1 MDFIIPTACRRES
14 AGKTGST
21 KASKDTGHWPVLP
34 DKRCRSRST
43 ISRCITF
50 VTQFGHYEQ
59 KLSTLQSPTLTY
71 SEERGRYGDVKRIP
85 LSLSLPVWSAY
96 ALHCAVLTSTGPGFA
111 ASSSVYT
118 SLIPPALLDLPRSI
132 LDCLGNMDCRN
143 LFDTGQIGNSAGQ
156 AEDTMIAA
164 R

>member
-118 SLIPPALLDLPRSI
+118 SLIPPPYSTCRGRYWIASATWTAAICSTPVRSAI
-132 LDCLGNMDCRN
+132 VR
-143 LFDTGQIGNSAGQ
+143 
-156 AEDTMIAA
+156 A
-164 R
+164 RRRIR